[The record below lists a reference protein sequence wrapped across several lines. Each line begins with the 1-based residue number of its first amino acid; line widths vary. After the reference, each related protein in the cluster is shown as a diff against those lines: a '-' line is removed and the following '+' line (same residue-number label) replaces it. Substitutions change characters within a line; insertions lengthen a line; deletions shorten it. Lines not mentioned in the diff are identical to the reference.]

1 MREKEG
7 NGMWQVTEQDFDTE
21 GVGPGRIVVELK
33 DGTVLSV
40 ITTARND
47 YIRTAAESN
56 LLAMLG
62 GGGWEQPEVMAD
74 EGEFEVAL
82 LNEWGDMSGQPLDP
96 QPEEWAAHQILSD
109 EDVVYTHV
117 TPDMLDRLVNAVGLR
132 DSSVTEGEQP

>member
-1 MREKEG
+1 
-7 NGMWQVTEQDFDTE
+7 MWQVTEQDFDTE

-40 ITTARND
+40 ITDARND
-47 YIRTAAESN
+47 YIRTAAEFN
-56 LLAMLG
+56 LLAMFG
-62 GGGWEQPEVMAD
+62 GGGWAQPEVMAD

-82 LNEWGDMSGQPLDP
+82 LNEWGDMSGLPLDP
-96 QPEEWAAHQILSD
+96 QPDEWAAHQILSD